1 MLITASSTGSAG
13 VRQRDAERREA
24 VLKRD
29 VPERDEGDTQRAVES
44 HPRVDAHGPEH
55 GSEEE
60 QRRHGTEP
68 SAASAAAPP
77 SALPCTNAYR
87 NAGYS
92 KGHGKSPCAA
102 PSPTI
107 RQLPTHASIRGRSGR

>member
-1 MLITASSTGSAG
+1 

-24 VLKRD
+24 VLKRMY
-29 VPERDEGDTQRAVES
+29 PSATKATPSAVES

-68 SAASAAAPP
+68 ERGERGRAAERAA
-77 SALPCTNAYR
+77 LHERAYR